1 MQGWLADERFAAS
14 RLVFVSQ
21 GAVAAGETVAD
32 LAAAAVW
39 GLVRSAQWENP
50 GRFVLIDADGE
61 VSSPVLAGVLASG
74 EPQAVIREGAVRVPR
89 LARAASAG
97 EAERSWNPEGTVLI
111 TGGTGGLGGHLA
123 RHLVAERGVR
133 HLLLTS
139 RRGLEAPG
147 AVELRAELV
156 AHGVEVTVAACDM
169 ADREQVASLLSRVPE
184 GRPLTAVIHTAGVL
198 ADGTIPSLTAERLE
212 TVLRPKVDAA
222 WHLHELTR
230 GLDLAAFVVFSSLAG
245 VMGSAGQGNYAA
257 ANAFLDALAQ
267 ARRAEGLAALSL
279 AWGAW
284 TQDAGMTGALSEAD
298 TRRMA
303 RAGMPPLS
311 VEQGLALFD
320 AAGRVARPVV
330 IPFRLELA
338 VLRAFGEVPALLRG
352 LVRGGRRSAASG
364 SVAATL
370 LGRLAPLGLAERT
383 GILLDLVRAE
393 VAVVLGYASSETVEV
408 RREFRELGFD
418 SLTAVELRNRLNT
431 VTGLRLPS
439 TLVFDYP
446 TPTVL
451 AEFLLAELF
460 GEDADAII

>member
-1 MQGWLADERFAAS
+1 
-14 RLVFVSQ
+14 
-21 GAVAAGETVAD
+21 
-32 LAAAAVW
+32 
-39 GLVRSAQWENP
+39 
-50 GRFVLIDADGE
+50 
-61 VSSPVLAGVLASG
+61 
-74 EPQAVIREGAVRVPR
+74 
-89 LARAASAG
+89 
-97 EAERSWNPEGTVLI
+97 
-111 TGGTGGLGGHLA
+111 
-123 RHLVAERGVR
+123 
-133 HLLLTS
+133 LTS

-147 AVELRAELV
+147 AVELRAELI

-169 ADREQVASLLSRVPE
+169 ADRDQVASLLAEIDDRH
-184 GRPLTAVIHTAGVL
+184 PLTAVIHTAGVL
-198 ADGTIPSLTAERLE
+198 ADGTIPSLTPERLV
-212 TVLRPKVDAA
+212 TVLRPKVDAV

-267 ARRAEGLAALSL
+267 ARRAEGLPGLSL

-284 TQDAGMTGALSEAD
+284 SQDAGMTGALSEAD

-311 VEQGLALFD
+311 VEQGLALFE
-320 AAGRVARPVV
+320 AAVA
-330 IPFRLELA
+330 LEHA
-338 VLRAFGEVPALLRG
+338 VLVPVRLDLPLMRAFGEAPALLRG

-364 SVAATL
+364 SAVAATL
-370 LGRLAPLGLAERT
+370 LGRLARLRADERT
-383 GILLDLVRAE
+383 EVLVDLVRTE
-393 VAVVLGYASSETVEV
+393 VAMVLGHVSPETVEV

>member
-1 MQGWLADERFAAS
+1 AA
-14 RLVFVSQ
+14 
-21 GAVAAGETVAD
+21 
-32 LAAAAVW
+32 
-39 GLVRSAQWENP
+39 
-50 GRFVLIDADGE
+50 
-61 VSSPVLAGVLASG
+61 VLASG
-74 EPQAVIREGAVRVPR
+74 EPQAAVREGAVRVPR
-89 LARAASAG
+89 LARVMPAE
-97 EAERSWNPEGTVLI
+97 EAERPWDPDGTVLV

-147 AVELRAELV
+147 AVELQAELI

-169 ADREQVASLLSRVPE
+169 ADRDAVAALLAQVPAE
-184 GRPLTAVIHTAGVL
+184 HPLTAVIHTAGVL
-198 ADGTIPSLTAERLE
+198 ADGTIPSLTPERLD

-230 GLDLAAFVVFSSLAG
+230 GLDLAAFVVYSSLSG

-257 ANAFLDALAQ
+257 ANAFVDALAQ
-267 ARRAEGLAALSL
+267 MRRAEGLPALSL

-284 TQDAGMTGALSEAD
+284 SQDSGLTGTLSDAD
-298 TRRMA
+298 MRRITRM
-303 RAGMPPLS
+303 GMPPLS

-320 AAGRVARPVV
+320 AAGRAARPVV

-338 VLRAFGEVPALLRG
+338 VLRAQGEVSPLLRG

-364 SVAATL
+364 SMVATL
-370 LGRLAPLGLAERT
+370 LGRLAPLGAAERT
-383 GILLDLVRAE
+383 GVLVDLVRTE
-393 VAVVLGYASSETVEV
+393 VALVLGHASPETVEV

-418 SLTAVELRNRLNT
+418 SLTAVELRNRLNG

-439 TLVFDYP
+439 T
-446 TPTVL
+446 
-451 AEFLLAELF
+451 
-460 GEDADAII
+460 